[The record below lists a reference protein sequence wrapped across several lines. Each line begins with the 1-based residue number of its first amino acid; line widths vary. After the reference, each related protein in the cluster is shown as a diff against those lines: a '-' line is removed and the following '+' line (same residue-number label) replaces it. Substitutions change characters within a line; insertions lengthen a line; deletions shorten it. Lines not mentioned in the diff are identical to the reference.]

1 MDADLLTL
9 ARGPALAGSLI
20 IMLAGIFWRLAG
32 VLLLRRKPD
41 YSEPRSTATVAG
53 ALELIVMRS
62 WPRKEFAG
70 RTMFNEVTGY
80 AFHIGLFIV
89 IFGYGPHIQFF
100 KDVLGF
106 GWPALPN
113 GLVYLTGAITVG
125 VLIAVVIRRMANP
138 VLRLISNFD
147 DYFSWF
153 VTVAPVA
160 TGMLAFSHLGGPYQ
174 TLLAIH
180 ILSVELL
187 FVWLPFGK
195 LMHMFLVF
203 ISRGT
208 TGALFTRKGAS
219 I

>member
-1 MDADLLTL
+1 METDLLAF

-32 VLLLRRKPD
+32 ILLLRRKPD
-41 YSEPRSTATVAG
+41 FSEPRSTATAAG
-53 ALELIVMRS
+53 ALELIITRS
-62 WPRKEFAG
+62 WPRKEFAAH
-70 RTMFNEVTGY
+70 TMFSVVTGY
-80 AFHIGLFIV
+80 GFHIGLFIV
-89 IFGYGPHIQFF
+89 IFSYGPHIQFF

-113 GLVYLTGAITVG
+113 GLVYLSGAITVG
-125 VLIAVVIRRMANP
+125 ILIAVVVRRVANP

-160 TGMLAFSHLGGPYQ
+160 SGMLAFSHLGGPYQ

-208 TGALFTRKGAS
+208 TGALFARKGAS